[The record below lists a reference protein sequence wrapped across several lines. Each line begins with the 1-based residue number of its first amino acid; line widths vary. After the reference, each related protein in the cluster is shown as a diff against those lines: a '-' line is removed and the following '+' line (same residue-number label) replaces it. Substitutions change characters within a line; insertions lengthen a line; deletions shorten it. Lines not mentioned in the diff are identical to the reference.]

1 MSQELLDDLSSSLED
16 FLTIWTKLMGNAGY
30 LAHTTAKRQ
39 DCIDSFIDFMEAIR
53 SMAPTAGIPD
63 FAQMMRDNKAGAA
76 TIVETARNHRLR
88 GITTEMFLGCFK
100 TLIHSIEEILLNL
113 DAPAPAKL
121 ETLLKIRRVSDV
133 LETVFIN
140 DWEQAITHG
149 LTEQLQDVNRQLTLK
164 KNRYENIFRST
175 SDLVILTDEQ
185 GLIAEVNPE
194 TNKYVQGEQLIGKPF
209 WEDLALNSTTMAEVL
224 QRFPI
229 AEPHEV
235 CSANQ
240 QRVFSMSIIP
250 LSQVSLASQG
260 YMLIL
265 SDITLL
271 VNHRQVLERRV
282 EKRTAALKHSQN
294 LLSQEK
300 AQIEEM
306 NVTLRNVM
314 KTIESDRQER
324 EQSISRKIR
333 ADILPALDKIK
344 NEPATLVRSSFLEL
358 VREQLISLTTGFSSE
373 LDASMLKLS
382 RTELRICRFIQ
393 AGCSSKEISETMNL
407 AFDTIRTHRKNIR
420 RKLGLQGKDINL
432 HTFLASRS
440 STADNEV

>member
-1 MSQELLDDLSSSLED
+1 MSQELLDELSSSLED

-39 DCIDSFIDFMEAIR
+39 DCIESFMGFMESIR
-53 SMAPTAGIPD
+53 IMAPAAGIPD
-63 FAQMMRDNKAGAA
+63 FAQMMRNNKAGAA

-113 DAPAPAKL
+113 DEPAAAKL

-194 TNKYVQGEQLIGKPF
+194 TDKYSQGEQLIGKPF
-209 WEDLALNSTTMAEVL
+209 WEYLALNSTTMAEVL

-240 QRVFSMSIIP
+240 RCVFSMSIIP

-271 VNHRQVLERRV
+271 VNHRQELERRV

-294 LLSQEK
+294 LLRQEK

-344 NEPATLVRSSFLEL
+344 NEPATPVRSSFLEL
-358 VREQLISLTTGFSSE
+358 VREQLISLTTGFTSE
-373 LDASMLKLS
+373 LDAGMLKLS

-440 STADNEV
+440 STIENEA